1 MCVRVASSVRPIYFV
16 NLLLFANLSSLCIEP
31 GSMGCRWCPCYSI
44 ECAGSFR
51 GTGRFSV
58 WSGIRFYY
66 LKFCLWFVWNYNICH
81 KIYGYF
87 SSFSHIKTLVPR
99 TTTLKDNTDRNE
111 WMNRTELNWIVW
123 YSTVWCDAM
132 RCDTVLPFLARLLWF
147 IEKKYL
153 NGFGLDFGFFC
164 PPTKK
169 EKCIKLMSVVYG
181 CCSAAR
187 AVYAAGI
194 MNGYVNANSFNGGY
208 IALHS

>member
-1 MCVRVASSVRPIYFV
+1 MACSASFFSKRQKEHTDSFDVCVCVRVASSVRPIYFV
-16 NLLLFANLSSLCIEP
+16 NLLLFANLSSFSLALHRKP

-111 WMNRTELNWIVW
+111 WMNRTELSCMVLDG
-123 YSTVWCDAM
+123 VVRCDAIQSSPS
-132 RCDTVLPFLARLLWF
+132 LPGFCGLLKRN
-147 IEKKYL
+147 I
-153 NGFGLDFGFFC
+153 
-164 PPTKK
+164 
-169 EKCIKLMSVVYG
+169 
-181 CCSAAR
+181 
-187 AVYAAGI
+187 
-194 MNGYVNANSFNGGY
+194 
-208 IALHS
+208 